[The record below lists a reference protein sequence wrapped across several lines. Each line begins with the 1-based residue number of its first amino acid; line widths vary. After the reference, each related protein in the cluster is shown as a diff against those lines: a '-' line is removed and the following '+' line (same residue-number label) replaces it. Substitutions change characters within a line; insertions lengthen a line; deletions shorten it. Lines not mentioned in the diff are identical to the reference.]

1 MRQVGPRR
9 FPSDVAPTDAWYIDD
24 VAFDDTDIGGGSAR
38 FPTTRVSAVLGAQS
52 AEPEV
57 RARSFGALVAA
68 YWKPVYKHV
77 RIRWKKSN
85 EDAKD
90 LTQAFFMR
98 AMEKDFFD
106 AYDKEKGR
114 FRTFL
119 RTCLD
124 RFLSNEDKAEKRL
137 KRGGGGAFLTLDFE
151 GAEAEIESTP
161 PRGDPEQSFD
171 REWVRSLFG
180 LAIEAL
186 RADCAA
192 RGKEVHFRLF
202 ERYDLDD
209 SGGGRP
215 TYAAL
220 ASEFGLK
227 TTDVTNHLAF
237 ARREFRRVLLQT
249 LWELTAG
256 DEEFRREAR
265 LLLGAEPEQPA

>member
-1 MRQVGPRR
+1 M
-9 FPSDVAPTDAWYIDD
+9 AH
-24 VAFDDTDIGGGSAR
+24 DDTDIGGGRGR

-52 AEPEV
+52 DEPEV
-57 RARSFGALVAA
+57 RARSLEALIAA
-68 YWKPVYKHV
+68 YWKPVYKHI

-90 LTQAFFMR
+90 MTQAFFMR
-98 AMEKDFFD
+98 AMEKDFFES
-106 AYDKEKGR
+106 YDREKGR

-124 RFLSNEDKAEKRL
+124 RFLSNEDKSGKRL
-137 KRGGGGAFLTLDFE
+137 KRGGDVVLLPLDFD
-151 GAEAEIESTP
+151 GAEAELESSP
-161 PRGDPEQSFD
+161 PRGDPGRAFD
-171 REWVRSLFG
+171 AEWVRSLFG
-180 LAIEAL
+180 LAVEAL

-192 RGKEVHFRLF
+192 SGKEVHFRLF

-220 ASEFGLK
+220 AMEFGIK

-237 ARREFRRVLLQT
+237 ARREFRRLLLAT
-249 LWELTAG
+249 LRELTAG
-256 DEEFRREAR
+256 EEEFRREAR
-265 LLLGAEPEQPA
+265 LLLGADPEDTT

>member
-1 MRQVGPRR
+1 M
-9 FPSDVAPTDAWYIDD
+9 AH
-24 VAFDDTDIGGGSAR
+24 DDTDIGGGRAR
-38 FPTTRVSAVLGAQS
+38 FPTTRVSAVLGARS

-90 LTQAFFMR
+90 LTQAFFLR
-98 AMEKDFFD
+98 AMEKGFFD
-106 AYDKEKGR
+106 AYDRHKGR

-124 RFLSNEDKAEKRL
+124 RFLSNEDKAERRL
-137 KRGGGGAFLTLDFE
+137 KRGGGETLLALDFE
-151 GAEAEIESTP
+151 GAEAELATAP
-161 PRGDPEQSFD
+161 PPADPETSFD
-171 REWVRSLFG
+171 AEWVRSLFG
-180 LAIEAL
+180 LAVEAL
-186 RADCAA
+186 RVDCEA
-192 RGKEVHFRLF
+192 RGRDVCFRLF
-202 ERYDLDD
+202 ERYDLHD

-227 TTDVTNHLAF
+227 TSDVTNHLAL
-237 ARREFRRVLLQT
+237 ARRELRRHLLET
-249 LWELTAG
+249 LRELTAG

-265 LLLGAEPEQPA
+265 LLLGTDPRDPE